1 MLRKRRGL
9 PRLFLCASGVTY
21 AYCRQTKETMQ
32 MLKKMILALLCLMP
46 FAAPVMAESAGT
58 HFPVTTLKAGKH
70 VIRAEVAST
79 DAQREQGLMFR
90 KKLPR
95 NNGML
100 FVFDR
105 PARSCMWMKNTP
117 LPLSVAFID
126 ATGTIVNI
134 EEMEPHTL
142 DSHCSQGWIR
152 YALEMNKNWFS
163 KNGIESGD
171 KISGLPR

>member
-1 MLRKRRGL
+1 MLR
-9 PRLFLCASGVTY
+9 P
-21 AYCRQTKETMQ
+21 
-32 MLKKMILALLCLMP
+32 KKMILALLCPLP
-46 FAAPVMAESAGT
+46 FAAPVMAEPAGMN
-58 HFPVTTLKAGKH
+58 FPVTHLKAGKH
-70 VIRAEVAST
+70 LIRAEVAST

-90 KKLPR
+90 KELPK

-126 ATGTIVNI
+126 ANGTILNI
-134 EEMEPHTL
+134 EEMEPFTL
-142 DSHCSQGWIR
+142 ASHCSTGWIR
-152 YALEMNKNWFS
+152 YALEMNKNWFAR
-163 KNGIESGD
+163 NGIKTGS

>member
-1 MLRKRRGL
+1 MQKLKEIL
-9 PRLFLCASGVTY
+9 LVLVCLSSFAIPVKADSASV
-21 AYCRQTKETMQ
+21 
-32 MLKKMILALLCLMP
+32 
-46 FAAPVMAESAGT
+46 
-58 HFPVTTLKAGKH
+58 HFPVTNLKAGKYL
-70 VIRAEVAST
+70 IRAEVAST

-90 KKLPR
+90 RKLPK

-126 ATGTIVNI
+126 ADGTILNI
-134 EEMEPHTL
+134 EEMEPFTL
-142 DSHCSQGWIR
+142 ESHCSQGWIR

-163 KNGIESGD
+163 RNGIKPGS
-171 KISGLPR
+171 KISGLPQ

>member
-1 MLRKRRGL
+1 MLK
-9 PRLFLCASGVTY
+9 
-21 AYCRQTKETMQ
+21 
-32 MLKKMILALLCLMP
+32 LKKMIVAILCLIP
-46 FAAPVMAESAGT
+46 FAAPVMAEST
-58 HFPVTTLKAGKH
+58 SMPFSVTTLKAGKH
-70 VIRAEVAST
+70 VIHAEVAST

-90 KKLPR
+90 KKLPK

-126 ATGTIVNI
+126 ENGTIINI
-134 EEMEPHTL
+134 EEMEPFTL

-163 KNGIESGD
+163 DKGIKPGS
-171 KISGLPR
+171 KISGLPH

>member
-1 MLRKRRGL
+1 MLK
-9 PRLFLCASGVTY
+9 
-21 AYCRQTKETMQ
+21 
-32 MLKKMILALLCLMP
+32 LKKMILAFLCLLP
-46 FAAPVMAESAGT
+46 FAAPVMAESAGI

-70 VIRAEVAST
+70 IIRAEVAST

-90 KKLPR
+90 RKLPK

-126 ATGTIVNI
+126 ANGTIVNI
-134 EEMEPHTL
+134 EEMDPFTL

-152 YALEMNKNWFS
+152 YALEMNQNWFS
-163 KNGIESGD
+163 INGIRVGS
-171 KISGLPR
+171 KISGLPQ